1 MSSVVK
7 IKWSSVELFTT
18 STIALVS
25 ALFTAKPYASSDFYI
40 FVLIH

>member
-7 IKWSSVELFTT
+7 IKWSFVELFTT